1 MQKRGEELYEMVR
14 ATVEGMGFQLV
25 TVDDLVEHGRR
36 VFRFYVDHPR
46 GMAVEDCASVSREI
60 EYLLDARFDFEG
72 AYVLEVSSPGLDHL
86 LRHRR
91 EYAHFKG
98 RRARLVLRSTNEGG
112 GVLEGTLGD
121 ADADG
126 VRVVPDTGPEVKVPY
141 EEIAKARL
149 LV

>member
-72 AYVLEVSSPGLDHL
+72 AYVLEVSSPGLDHP